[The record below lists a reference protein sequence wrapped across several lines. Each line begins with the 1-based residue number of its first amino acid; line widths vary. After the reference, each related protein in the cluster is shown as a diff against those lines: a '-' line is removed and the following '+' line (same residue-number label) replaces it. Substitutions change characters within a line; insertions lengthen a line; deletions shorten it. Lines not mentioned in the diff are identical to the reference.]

1 MLKFIVGF
9 VTGTVV
15 GAVAYR
21 FISKEAMANDLK
33 NETEQIRAYYK
44 KKFAPVKKDEAP
56 EEAKEEETQK
66 EKAEM
71 YRSYS
76 SLSSLY
82 NGSEEKE
89 DIPYDKYSK
98 EEKEA
103 PDDKKSDEP
112 YCITKEQY
120 DAETLYERKE
130 LIYYEPNT
138 LLTDYEDVVIDIDS
152 SIGFECLKEDNI
164 VDGYTY
170 ARNDILKEV
179 YEVKINTGSFLDY
192 YEE

>member
-33 NETEQIRAYYK
+33 NETAQIRAYYK
-44 KKFAPVKKDEAP
+44 KKFAPAPKEAP
-56 EEAKEEETQK
+56 EEAKEETKK

-71 YRSYS
+71 YKSYS

-82 NGSEEKE
+82 DGSEEKE
-89 DIPYDKYSK
+89 DVQYDKYSK
-98 EEKEA
+98 EEKDA
-103 PDDKKSDEP
+103 PNDKKSDEP
-112 YCITKEQY
+112 YYITKEQY
-120 DAETLYERKE
+120 DAETKYERKA

-152 SIGFECLKEDNI
+152 SIGFDCLKEDNI
-164 VDGYTY
+164 VNGYTY

-179 YEVKINTGSFLDY
+179 YEVKINTSSFLDY
-192 YEE
+192 YDE

>member
-1 MLKFIVGF
+1 MFKFILGF
-9 VTGTVV
+9 ATGAVV
-15 GAVAYR
+15 GAVVHK

-33 NETEQIRAYYK
+33 NETAQIRAYYK
-44 KKFAPVKKDEAP
+44 KKFAPAQKEAP
-56 EEAKEEETQK
+56 EETKEEENKK

-71 YRSYS
+71 YKSYS

-82 NGSEEKE
+82 NGSDEREETQ
-89 DIPYDKYSK
+89 YDKYSK
-98 EEKEA
+98 EDKAA
-103 PDDKKSDEP
+103 PEDKKSDEP

-120 DAETLYERKE
+120 DAENRYERKE

-138 LLTDYEDVVIDIDS
+138 LLTDYDDVVIDIDS
-152 SIGFECLKEDNI
+152 SIGFDCLKEDNVI
-164 VDGYTY
+164 DGFTY

-179 YEVKINTGSFLDY
+179 YEIKINTCSFLDY